1 MLLPNIIHG
10 LPFVDER
17 GLLLYNNNVDFSCI
31 KRCYI
36 IENNNLKPIRA
47 WQGHKIEQRWFV
59 SILGSFKITLI
70 KIDNWNSPSK
80 LLQKIIFTLNS
91 NTMDVLQIPPGY
103 ISSIESL
110 SEGSKLLVMSDYNL
124 KEIEDEYRYEI
135 NYFIN

>member
-17 GLLLYNNNVDFSCI
+17 GLLLYNNSVDFSCI